1 MESIERLQRRINSL
15 QELQTIVRTMK
26 ALSAVSVQQYDLAVH
41 SLADYYRTVELGL
54 NVVLGEMA
62 DQPAPKHQRRQ
73 DRQLG
78 VIIFGSDHGLCGRF
92 NEEIA
97 NYASQNM
104 AALPAATQGK
114 RILAVGARAAAN
126 LEQAGEVIEEDFQV
140 PGSAD
145 RITATVQQ
153 ILLKIDE
160 WRTEEGIGEIYLYY
174 NRHKEKGY
182 QPTELQLLPVK
193 LHEFRQQAG
202 PWPSRRLPTYNM
214 PRKQLLSALL
224 RQYFFVAIFRAC
236 AESQASEH
244 TSRLTAMQAADKNLG
259 EKLDEITT
267 LFHRL
272 RQETITTELLDIVSG
287 YETIISQSH

>member
-1 MESIERLQRRINSL
+1 MESIERLQHRIDSL
-15 QELQTIVRTMK
+15 QELQSIVRTMK
-26 ALSAVSVQQYDLAVH
+26 ALSAVSVQQYDRAVR

-54 NVVLGEMA
+54 NVVLGEI
-62 DQPAPKHQRRQ
+62 DDHPPPNPQHRQ
-73 DRQLG
+73 DRQPG

-97 NYASQNM
+97 DFARQNM
-104 AALPAATQGK
+104 AALSANANRK
-114 RILAVGARAAAN
+114 RILAVGARAAAI
-126 LEQAGEVIEEDFQV
+126 LEHAGEMIEEDFQV
-140 PGSAD
+140 PGSAA

-160 WRTEEGIGEIYLYY
+160 WRSEEGIEDIYLYY
-174 NRHKEKGY
+174 NHHKEKGY
-182 QPTELQLLPVK
+182 QPTELQLLPVQ

-202 PWPSRRLPTYNM
+202 PWPSHRLPTYSM

-224 RQYFFVAIFRAC
+224 RQYFFVTIFRAC

-259 EKLDEITT
+259 EKLEEITT

-287 YETIISQSH
+287 YEAILSENS

>member
-1 MESIERLQRRINSL
+1 MESIERLQRRIDSL
-15 QELQTIVRTMK
+15 QELQSIVRTMK
-26 ALSAVSVQQYDLAVH
+26 ALSAVSVQQYDQAVH

-54 NVVLGEMA
+54 NVVLGDVA
-62 DQPAPKHQRRQ
+62 DQPASNRQ
-73 DRQLG
+73 CPQNRQLG

-97 NYASQNM
+97 DYVRRSM
-104 AALPAATQGK
+104 AALPAAAQGK

-126 LEQAGEVIEEDFQV
+126 LEHAGEVIEEDFQV
-140 PGSAD
+140 PGSAA

-160 WRTEEGIGEIYLYY
+160 WRTEKGIEEIYLYY

-182 QPTELQLLPVK
+182 QPTELQLLPVQ
-193 LHEFRQQAG
+193 LHEFRQRVG
-202 PWPSRRLPTYNM
+202 PWPSRRLPTYSM

-259 EKLDEITT
+259 EKLEEITT

-287 YETIISQSH
+287 YEAIVSGSH